1 MPDVTINNRLPW
13 GALSIVG
20 VILLFLFLPILAT
33 IVYAFSQT
41 WGATILPQGFTFQW
55 FTQLWT
61 DPRFIAALGR
71 SLMLGCGTIVLAW
84 LVLFPA
90 CWMIVVHAPWLDR
103 WMALV
108 ILLPFALPPVVASVG
123 LLNLYAGDP
132 LPLVGS
138 PWVLLGCDF
147 TIILPFVY
155 RALVL
160 RLQHM
165 QLPVLLDA
173 ARLLGASTWK
183 TVAQVVL
190 PGIRRTLL
198 TTSLLSLSFLMG
210 EFVFANLLAGTRF
223 ETLQVYLF
231 NMRQTSGH
239 FTSALVISYFAI
251 IFLVTWVA
259 SRLNR

>member
-1 MPDVTINNRLPW
+1 MSRFPW
-13 GALSIVG
+13 GSLCVVAG
-20 VILLFLFLPILAT
+20 ILLFLFLPILAT
-33 IVYAFSQT
+33 LVYALAQT
-41 WGATILPQGFTFQW
+41 WGATILPQGFTLEW
-55 FTQLWT
+55 FIQLWT

-71 SLMLGCGTIVLAW
+71 SLILGVGTIVLAW
-84 LVLFPA
+84 LVLLPA
-90 CWMIVVHAPWLDR
+90 GWMIVVHAPWLDR

-123 LLNLYAGDP
+123 LLNLYSGDP

-155 RALVL
+155 RGLVL

-173 ARLLGASTWK
+173 ARLLCAPTWK
-183 TVAQVVL
+183 TFFLVVL
-190 PGIRRTLL
+190 PGLRRSIL

-223 ETLQVYLF
+223 ETLQVYLY

-239 FTSALVISYFAI
+239 FTSALVVSYFAL